1 MRPAHLV
8 LALVTLAA
16 AAVPA
21 RAQELQP
28 GTRVRISAPI
38 IRSNSR
44 FTGRVMSDSS
54 GRVVLRLD
62 PTIQQDTREDTI
74 SIPRNLIRRVEV
86 STGQVPKSR
95 APAARA
101 GAVAGLLGGVAV
113 GLVIGGEVGSSAGN
127 RNPWMT
133 VLWTAPL
140 GIVAGA
146 GTGALIGAAPHEQW
160 RVVRPPRVSALSAR
174 ADGRGVRLGV
184 RVGI

>member
-1 MRPAHLV
+1 MRPAHLA
-8 LALVTLAA
+8 LALLTLA

-21 RAQELQP
+21 AAQELQP
-28 GTRVRISAPI
+28 GTRVRITAPI

-62 PTIQQDTREDTI
+62 PTIQQDTREDTV

-86 STGQVPKSR
+86 SVGQVPKSR

-101 GAVAGLLGGVAV
+101 GAVAGLLAGVAV
-113 GLVIGGEVGSSAGN
+113 GLVVGSELGSNPGD

-133 VLWTAPL
+133 VIWTGPL

-146 GTGALIGAAPHEQW
+146 GTGALIGAAPHEEW
-160 RVVRPPRVSALSAR
+160 KVVRPPRVAAFSVPP
-174 ADGRGVRLGV
+174 GRGVHLGV